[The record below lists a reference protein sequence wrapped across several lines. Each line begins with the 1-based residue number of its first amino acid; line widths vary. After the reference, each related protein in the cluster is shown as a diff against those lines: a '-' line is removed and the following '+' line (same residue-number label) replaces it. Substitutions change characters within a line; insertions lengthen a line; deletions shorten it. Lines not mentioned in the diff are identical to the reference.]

1 MENIYEY
8 LKAHKGQAT
17 IEKLFILA
25 DLMLFENEQTI
36 TQPVYKIIEGYF
48 RDFARDTHD
57 NYGTP
62 AEGVEQYKTGVE
74 MAHDLLYGVGKE
86 QFDALKPQ
94 LVKLTEQQREYAIA
108 ALKFAQ
114 WALLQDDELTD
125 TIHQAVYDYYDRLN
139 KETHSNELKAAIGFA
154 EDLAEVNAIFDTF
167 DTGDNMGAR
176 CELGAIIEALENG
189 TGADA

>member
-108 ALKFAQ
+108 ALRFVQ
-114 WALLQDDELTD
+114 WALLEDDELTD
-125 TIHQAVYDYYDRLN
+125 KIHSVIHDYYESKNYRRLGKFEATIASIEN
-139 KETHSNELKAAIGFA
+139 HV
-154 EDLAEVNAIFDTF
+154 EVNEIFDTF
-167 DTGDNMGAR
+167 DTGDNAGTR
-176 CELGAIIEALENG
+176 GDLDAIIDTLENG